1 MHGPIT
7 KILLLKP
14 CTLHLEP
21 FLQSNCESGVIMND
35 KHYRLGCD
43 IGGTFTDFVLLNDQ
57 TGELTINKCLT
68 TPKDPSDAVEQGIRE
83 LEVKVPG
90 FVEKMDEVIHG
101 TTLVI
106 NSIIE
111 RKGARTGLITT
122 KGFRDVL
129 ELGRE
134 IRYAPYDI
142 FSEYPKPL
150 VPRQFRLEVDER
162 VRSDGSILKP
172 LDPEEAKQVV
182 RTLAAMGVESI
193 AVCLINSFENP
204 AHELMIKEIIEKEA
218 PHASVSVSYHVLPQ
232 IREYERTSTT
242 VTNAY
247 VKPLTG
253 SYLARLSGRLESIGC
268 KGKLFI
274 MLSSGGI
281 TSVDTAARF
290 PVRIIES
297 GPTAAVIAGQYYGKM
312 FDLPDM
318 FCFDMGGTTAKSCLI
333 QRGVAGVVPTFEVGR
348 VQRFMKGSGLTIQVP
363 VVDLMEIGA
372 GGGSIARVSKLGTL
386 QVGPESSA
394 ADPGPT
400 CYARGGQDPCV
411 TDADLLL
418 GYLDE
423 NYFLGGEMKLDKEAA
438 KRTVMEKISKPLGVS
453 FIQAIW
459 GIHDL
464 INETMAAAAKTHI
477 AEKGGNPKI
486 VTVAAFGG
494 AGPVHAYGLAKKLG
508 APRLIVPPNAGVG
521 SALGFFTAPRAF
533 DLVRSH
539 KVSLADANFAE
550 IERLFQELEAQGD
563 KTLKKAGKEE
573 AVRFE
578 RSLDMRFVGQ
588 GSETNVPVAE
598 RDFMR
603 MKKEEIRK
611 KFDLIYEKLY
621 GRTYPDSAVEFINF
635 KVRASLPERFFKF
648 TKLARKGQSLKAA
661 IKGQRPAYSGFT
673 KDFIPYTVYDRYKLF
688 PDAKFKGPA
697 IIEEKESTVIVGED
711 ATVSVDHYGFLWVD
725 LKAGERRKAKGARD
739 KMLGERTKLKAM
751 KPKAKVPKPK
761 VREPKLK
768 AKVTKPKLKVKS
780 SRLKAPSTKGKAKRA
795 IRKSK

>member
-1 MHGPIT
+1 MPDR
-7 KILLLKP
+7 
-14 CTLHLEP
+14 
-21 FLQSNCESGVIMND
+21 F
-35 KHYRLGCD
+35 YRLGCD

-57 TGELTINKCLT
+57 TGEIHINKCLT
-68 TPKDPSDAVEQGIRE
+68 TPSDPSDAVEYGIRE
-83 LEVKVPG
+83 MERKTPD
-90 FVEKMDEVIHG
+90 FVEKLDEVIHG

-111 RKGARTGLITT
+111 RKGAKTGLITT

-142 FSEYPKPL
+142 FAEFPKPL
-150 VPRQFRLEVDER
+150 IPRRFRLEVDER
-162 VRSDGSILKP
+162 IRSNGTVMKP
-172 LDPEEAKQVV
+172 LDSQEAKEVAGK
-182 RTLAAMGVESI
+182 LIEMGVESI

-204 AHELMIKEIIEKEA
+204 AHELMIKDIINRQA
-218 PHASVSVSYHVLPQ
+218 PDISVSISYEVLPQ

-253 SYLARLSGRLESIGC
+253 RYLSRLSQRLEAIGS

-281 TSVDTAARF
+281 TSVETAAEF

-297 GPTAAVIAGQYYGKM
+297 GPTAAVISGQYYGKM
-312 FDLPDM
+312 FDIPEM

-333 QRGVAGVVPTFEVGR
+333 QGGVAGVVPTFEVGR

-372 GGGSIARVSKLGTL
+372 GGGSIAKVGRMGTL
-386 QVGPESSA
+386 QVGPESSG
-394 ADPGPT
+394 ADPGPI
-400 CYARGGQDPCV
+400 CYTRGGTEPGV

-438 KRTVMEKISKPLGVS
+438 MHGIEKKIAKPLGVP
-453 FIQAIW
+453 FIQAVW

-477 AEKGGNPKI
+477 AEKGGNPK
-486 VTVAAFGG
+486 VATLAAFGG

-508 APRLIVPPNAGVG
+508 SPQLIVPPNAGVG

-539 KVSLADANFAE
+539 KAALDAADFGETEKIFKEMEAE
-550 IERLFQELEAQGD
+550 GVRVLQKSG
-563 KTLKKAGKEE
+563 TEE
-573 AVRFE
+573 DIKFE
-578 RSLDMRFVGQ
+578 RSVDVRFVGQ
-588 GSETNVPVAE
+588 GSETNIPIPEGNFTEV
-598 RDFMR
+598 
-603 MKKEEIRK
+603 KKEDVRRRFDEIYK
-611 KFDLIYEKLY
+611 KLY
-621 GRTYPDSAVEFINF
+621 GRTYPDSPVEFINF
-635 KVRASLPERFFKF
+635 KVRASRPERLLQLPRIK
-648 TKLARKGQSLKAA
+648 KNVGSLKDAV
-661 IKGQRPAYSGFT
+661 KGQRQAYSSIAR
-673 KDFIPYTVYDRYKLF
+673 DFIPYTVYDRYRLF
-688 PDAKFKGPA
+688 PGAEFQGPA
-697 IIEEKESTVIVGED
+697 IIEERESTVIVGED
-711 ATVSVDHYGFLWVD
+711 TSISVDNFGFLWID
-725 LKAGERRKAKGARD
+725 L
-739 KMLGERTKLKAM
+739 
-751 KPKAKVPKPK
+751 PK
-761 VREPKLK
+761 
-768 AKVTKPKLKVKS
+768 
-780 SRLKAPSTKGKAKRA
+780 
-795 IRKSK
+795 

>member
-1 MHGPIT
+1 MT
-7 KILLLKP
+7 QR
-14 CTLHLEP
+14 P
-21 FLQSNCESGVIMND
+21 F
-35 KHYRLGCD
+35 RLGCD
-43 IGGTFTDFVLLNDQ
+43 IGGTFTDFVLLDDR

-68 TPKDPSDAVEQGIRE
+68 TPQDPSDAVEQGVRE
-83 LEVKVPG
+83 LAVRIPG
-90 FVEKMDEVIHG
+90 FVEKLDEVIHG

-106 NSIIE
+106 NAIIE
-111 RKGARTGLITT
+111 RKGAKTGLITT

-150 VPRQFRLEVDER
+150 VDRRYRLEVEER
-162 VRSDGSILKP
+162 IRSDGTILKP
-172 LDPEEAKQVV
+172 LDPDEAGSVV
-182 RTLAAMGVESI
+182 RTLVAQGVESI

-204 AHELMIKEIIEKEA
+204 AHEFLLKEIIEEEA
-218 PHASVSVSYHVLPQ
+218 PHVSVSISYHVLPQ

-253 SYLARLSGRLESIGC
+253 KYLSRLSERLESIGSR
-268 KGKLFI
+268 GRLFI

-281 TSVDTAARF
+281 TSVDTAAEF

-312 FDLPDM
+312 FNLPDM

-372 GGGSIARVSKLGTL
+372 GGGSIAKVSKLGTL
-386 QVGPESSA
+386 QVGPESSS
-394 ADPGPT
+394 ADPGPI
-400 CYARGGQDPCV
+400 CYGRGGKDPCV

-423 NYFLGGEMKLDKEAA
+423 AYFLGGGMRLDREAA
-438 KRTVMEKISKPLGVS
+438 KRGVEERIAKPLGVS
-453 FIQAIW
+453 YLQAVW

-486 VTVAAFGG
+486 VTVTAFGG

-533 DLVRSH
+533 DVIRSH
-539 KVSLADANFAE
+539 KVSLAEADFKE
-550 IERLFQELEAQGD
+550 IEKIFKDLEAQGAKNLQ
-563 KTLKKAGKEE
+563 KTGKKE
-573 AVRFE
+573 AIRFE

-588 GSETNVPVAE
+588 GAETAVPVREKNFTKAE
-598 RDFMR
+598 
-603 MKKEEIRK
+603 KEEIRAR
-611 KFDLIYEKLY
+611 FDQIYEKLY
-621 GRTYPDSAVEFINF
+621 GRTYPESAVEFINF
-635 KVRASLPERFFKF
+635 KVRASLPERLFHFSRLEAHGRSFKD
-648 TKLARKGQSLKAA
+648 AVKGR
-661 IKGQRPAYSGFT
+661 RPAYSGIAR
-673 KDFIPYTVYDRYKLF
+673 DFIPYTVYDRYKLF
-688 PDAKFKGPA
+688 PNARFKGPA
-697 IIEEKESTVIVGED
+697 IIEEKESTVVVGED
-711 ATVSVDHYGFLWVD
+711 ASVKVDEYGFLWI
-725 LKAGERRKAKGARD
+725 E
-739 KMLGERTKLKAM
+739 LG
-751 KPKAKVPKPK
+751 
-761 VREPKLK
+761 
-768 AKVTKPKLKVKS
+768 S
-780 SRLKAPSTKGKAKRA
+780 GF
-795 IRKSK
+795 